1 MKSFGKKLFEIG
13 LFFGPLDL
21 YRWRIGNSLSFS
33 LSQILFLLSFII
45 LLKKIN
51 FQRSII
57 IISII
62 LFLILGGLMTS
73 IIVFPINSNPGF
85 LTSYLFGLLTLIL
98 VADYIKDLTTLI
110 TFLKIL
116 SFSSIWLLL
125 GILLQ
130 ARYIVGYVPTSY
142 LDLVPLGK
150 VLHISVPR
158 DYESTMNYVIGSLR
172 HLQTGILRVSYP
184 FGFTSSGA
192 GLDSSIIALSSFS
205 LIKLFK
211 IKNTN
216 IHLFFSLIS
225 TAYVILTGSRSAFFL
240 LLCGILLMYMFSG
253 RNKIFNLL
261 KFVLQFTI
269 FLVIILLLLSVI
281 GNYLDINLV
290 NTFLERLLDPS
301 TVQESTQGHLE
312 TRIYALNLFA
322 NRPFFGYG
330 LGGYELMRGEPHP
343 HSLYFM
349 ILAENGIFG
358 EILFLIFI
366 LFPIFPLIKFLRK
379 SRTLEKKE
387 MRNTAIFALSL
398 VISVAMASLLYQ
410 FVSKYFF
417 ISLAISWSTV
427 YMIKRNNQTMQK
439 NN

>member
-1 MKSFGKKLFEIG
+1 MKSFGNKLFELG

-33 LSQILFLLSFII
+33 LSQLLFLLSFII
-45 LLKKIN
+45 LLKRIN
-51 FQRSII
+51 FRKSII

-62 LFLILGGLMTS
+62 FFLILVGLLTS
-73 IIVFPINSNPGF
+73 VTVFPTNSNPGF
-85 LTSYLFGLLTLIL
+85 LTSYLFGILTLIL

-110 TFLKIL
+110 SFLKII
-116 SFSSIWLLL
+116 SFSSVWLLL

-130 ARYIVGYVPTSY
+130 ARYIFGYVPTSY

-158 DYESTMNYVIGSLR
+158 DYESTMNYAMGSLS
-172 HLQTGILRVSYP
+172 HLQAGIIRVSYP

-192 GLDSSIIALSSFS
+192 GLDAAIITLSSFS

-216 IHLFFSLIS
+216 IHLFFFLVS

-253 RNKIFNLL
+253 KNKIFNLL
-261 KFVLQFTI
+261 KFMLQFTI
-269 FLVIILLLLSVI
+269 FLVIILLVLSIV
-281 GNYLDINLV
+281 GYYFDLNLV
-290 NTFLERLLDPS
+290 NTFFARVFDPS
-301 TVQESTQGHLE
+301 SVQESTQGHLE

-349 ILAENGIFG
+349 ILAENGICG

-366 LFPIFPLIKFLRK
+366 LFPIFPMIKFLRK
-379 SRTLEKKE
+379 SKTLEKKE
-387 MRNTAIFALSL
+387 RNISVFALSL
-398 VISVAMASLLYQ
+398 AISVAMVSLLYQ
-410 FVSKYFF
+410 FISKYFF
-417 ISLAISWSTV
+417 ISIAISWSIV
-427 YMIKRNNQTMQK
+427 YIIKRNSHSIQR